1 MQLNQTGCDSM
12 RRLTMPLQTT
22 RQRWVSWNGM
32 GPVVASLR
40 SSKKTMHSRG
50 PRPAKYRLP
59 VALALISTCYSCA
72 DLPLDTDPLA
82 SMAEVVSEDKRYPA
96 PLTEAW
102 RRTPDDPISFQPA
115 VGATNVYLV
124 IDNKL
129 VAWSVRTGA
138 TLWDAVDFESEISA
152 PPVVIGQQVVIA
164 TMGSGTIEPRVW
176 WFSNDGSLRS
186 QEPVAAPIS
195 KINGKPG
202 MVVYIDGRG
211 VGRLGGVHNWHT
223 PLEKPATVILVAEHQ
238 LALITTEDGL
248 LFAFRLNDGKINWQY
263 DAGTQITGA
272 YVANDIAYI
281 GTSSGDL
288 IAFNIKDGHIEWQR
302 ILGTS
307 VVGSPAQT
315 EEFLWVAGLD
325 ARLTVL
331 KAKNGTH
338 LYSVDLSSRNYL
350 DITPFTQWIAVGA
363 HYGPWLAVRGPSR
376 AEEEQGLVAPVQI
389 QVQGPPVTNQAAL
402 SIPAGSGPA
411 GLVVVNGDGMVVFLE
426 PQRAQ

>member
-1 MQLNQTGCDSM
+1 M
-12 RRLTMPLQTT
+12 RRPTMSLQTT
-22 RQRWVSWNGM
+22 RLRWLSCNGM
-32 GPVVASLR
+32 EFVVASLR
-40 SSKKTMHSRG
+40 SSKKTVHNRG
-50 PRPAKYRLP
+50 PRPVKYRLP
-59 VALALISTCYSCA
+59 VALALISICYSCA
-72 DLPLDTDPLA
+72 GLPLDTDPLA

-115 VGATNVYLV
+115 VGTNNVYLV

-138 TLWDAVDFESEISA
+138 TLWDSVDFESEISA
-152 PPVVIGQQVVIA
+152 APVVIGQQVVIA
-164 TMGSGTIEPRVW
+164 TMGSGAIEPRVW

-195 KINGKPG
+195 KINGEPG
-202 MVVYIDGRG
+202 MVVYIDERG

-223 PLEKPATVILVAEHQ
+223 PLEKAATVILVAEHQ

-272 YVANDIAYI
+272 CVANDIAYI

-288 IAFNIKDGHIEWQR
+288 IAFNVKDGRIEWQR

-325 ARLTVL
+325 ARLTAL

-376 AEEEQGLVAPVQI
+376 AEEEQGLIAPVQI
-389 QVQGPPVTNQAAL
+389 QVQGPPATNQAAL